1 LVKKKQKLLEEE
13 EIPEPS
19 IEFTSLG
26 LSEDYDHFPH
36 LSSKGSGDDDKYF
49 QQLKNG
55 TYQPFMQLQEYTA
68 KIEKRTKL
76 LRGAKPLSNEFT
88 ASTHDIWNE
97 YSAAEMVPLRDMRVQ
112 TQDRLAILA
121 ESFQNTN
128 QPLQPR
134 YYHNNYQY
142 FDHVLLS
149 DAYVN
154 SFGGTVIDAYADFI
168 MPKEIKPV
176 LKLCNPSKVGDKDK
190 QAKAIKD
197 NHEIIETLEQVDRWY
212 SDKGRTSQDP
222 FMDVPLQHK
231 FKTGIINSLTF
242 GRDALVYENWQ
253 HVDPVTVNGTEYKG
267 LPNVVKVMQPIDMG
281 MIEIDS
287 ATWKLGGMYVYNTR
301 NYIPSGEMLYLVNQY
316 QSPMIGGMYY
326 GYTKL
331 SRALDPI
338 RLLRRIFAV
347 NYQQFIRNGAMGMGT
362 WVFNSTGYDDTTRKK
377 IRTSLKNSWKSGEF
391 GVIDYANIKDL
402 IFVPMNIDAKIAD
415 LKELESHLFTIIS
428 GVMGMPQSLIFD
440 EAAATRATFVGRII
454 SFLNNQIQ
462 TPRTTYGAQFATQ
475 HYMRIFRTIYADQ
488 NDILDKFYID
498 VEFEEM
504 ELETKTEKVNRI
516 LLEQQLNPYTDEYI
530 GEELEDKAY
539 LEHIDPKKKE
549 EQLMNPPNTNDLK
562 TRGGAFTV
570 EDSSTGQK
578 VNVNES

>member
-1 LVKKKQKLLEEE
+1 MTKKKQTLEEE
-13 EIPEPS
+13 EKLVPS
-19 IEFTSLG
+19 IDFYSLG
-26 LSEDYDHFPH
+26 GADDYDHFPH
-36 LSSKGSGDDDKYF
+36 LADSGFGTDDKYF
-49 QQLKNG
+49 KQLKQG
-55 TYQPFMQLQEYTA
+55 TYQPHMQLQEYTA
-68 KIEKRTKL
+68 KVEKRTKL
-76 LRGAKPLSNEFT
+76 LRGARPLSQEFT
-88 ASTHDIWNE
+88 ASNHDTWEE
-97 YSAAEMVPLRDMRVQ
+97 YKAAEMVPLRDMQKQ
-112 TQDRLAILA
+112 TRDRLAILA
-121 ESFQNTN
+121 KSFQNSN

-134 YYHNNYQY
+134 YFHNNYQY

-149 DAYVN
+149 DAYIN

-176 LKLCNPSKVGDKDK
+176 LKLRNPSEVGDSDA
-190 QAKAIKD
+190 QAKEIKK
-197 NHEIIETLEQVDRWY
+197 NHEIIDTLEQVDRWY

-231 FKTGIINSLTF
+231 FKTAIINALTF
-242 GRDALVYENWQ
+242 GRDALVYENWK
-253 HVDPVTVNGTEYKG
+253 HVDPVTANGTEYRG

-287 ATWKLGGMYVYNTR
+287 ATWKLGGLYVYNTR
-301 NYIPSGEMLYLVNQY
+301 NYIPSSEMLYLVNQY

-362 WVFNSTGYDDTTRKK
+362 WVFNSTGYDDNVRKK
-377 IRTSLKNSWKSGEF
+377 IRTSLKASWKSGEF
-391 GVIDYANIKDL
+391 GVVDYANIKDL
-402 IFVPMNIDAKIAD
+402 VFVPMNIDAKIAD
-415 LKELESHLFTIIS
+415 LKELEAHLFTIIS

-475 HYMRIFRTIYADQ
+475 HYMRIFRTIYAKQ
-488 NDILDKFYID
+488 NDILEKFYID

-504 ELETKTEKVNRI
+504 ELETKTEKVNRL
-516 LLEQQLNPYTDEYI
+516 LLEQQLNPYTNQYI
-530 GEELEDKAY
+530 GEELNDQAY
-539 LEHIDPKKKE
+539 LEHIDEEKIKE
-549 EQLMNPPNTNDLK
+549 QMMNPPNTNDLK

>member
-1 LVKKKQKLLEEE
+1 LNKKKQTQEEE
-13 EIPEPS
+13 EKLVPS
-19 IEFTSLG
+19 IDFYSLG
-26 LSEDYDHFPH
+26 DSDDYDHFPH
-36 LSSKGSGDDDKYF
+36 LADSGFGTDDKYF
-49 QQLKNG
+49 KQLKQG
-55 TYQPFMQLQEYTA
+55 TYQPHMQLQEYTA

-76 LRGAKPLSNEFT
+76 LRGARPLSNEFT
-88 ASTHDIWNE
+88 ASNHDVWEE
-97 YSAAEMVPLRDMRVQ
+97 YKAAEMVPLRDMQKQ
-112 TQDRLAILA
+112 TRDRLAILA
-121 ESFQNTN
+121 KSFQNSN

-134 YYHNNYQY
+134 YFHNNYQY

-149 DAYVN
+149 DAYIN

-176 LKLCNPSKVGDKDK
+176 LKLRNPSEVGDSDV
-190 QAKAIKD
+190 QAKELKK
-197 NHEIIETLEQVDRWY
+197 NHEIIETLEQIDRWY

-231 FKTGIINSLTF
+231 FKTAIINALTF
-242 GRDALVYENWQ
+242 GRDALVYENWK
-253 HVDPVTVNGTEYKG
+253 HVDPVSANGTEYRG

-287 ATWKLGGMYVYNTR
+287 ATWKLGGLYVYNTR
-301 NYIPSGEMLYLVNQY
+301 NYIPSSEMLYLVNQY

-362 WVFNSTGYDDTTRKK
+362 WVFNSTGYDDTVRKK
-377 IRTSLKNSWKSGEF
+377 IRTSLKASWKSGEF

-402 IFVPMNIDAKIAD
+402 VFTPMNIDAKIAD
-415 LKELESHLFTIIS
+415 LKELEAHLFTIIS

-475 HYMRIFRTIYADQ
+475 HYMRIFRTVYAKQ
-488 NDILDKFYID
+488 NDILEKFYID

-504 ELETKTEKVNRI
+504 ELETKTEKVNRL
-516 LLEQQLNPYTDEYI
+516 LLEQQLNPYTNQYI
-530 GEELEDKAY
+530 GEELNDQAY
-539 LEHIDPKKKE
+539 LEHIDEDKIKE
-549 EQLMNPPNTNDLK
+549 QSLMPTSPHNLK
-562 TRGGAFTV
+562 TKDGTFSV

-578 VNVNES
+578 VNVSES

>member
-1 LVKKKQKLLEEE
+1 LAKKKKALEEE
-13 EIPEPS
+13 QIVPS
-19 IEFTSLG
+19 IDFYSLG
-26 LSEDYDHFPH
+26 ASEDFDYFPH
-36 LSSKGSGDDDKYF
+36 LADSGFGSDDQYF
-49 QQLKNG
+49 KQLKQG
-55 TYQPFMQLQEYTA
+55 TYQPHMQLQEYTA

-76 LRGAKPLSNEFT
+76 LKGARPLSKEFT
-88 ASTHDIWNE
+88 ASNHDTWKE
-97 YSAAEMVPLRDMRVQ
+97 YKAAEMVPLRDMRKQ

-121 ESFQNTN
+121 KSFQNTN

-134 YYHNNYQY
+134 YFHNNYQY

-149 DAYVN
+149 DAYIN

-168 MPKEIKPV
+168 MPKEVKPV
-176 LKLCNPSKVGDKDK
+176 LKLKNPKKAGDSDA
-190 QAKAIKD
+190 QAKLLKKNKD
-197 NHEIIETLEQVDRWY
+197 IIDTLESIDRWY
-212 SDKGRTSQDP
+212 SDKGRTAQDP

-231 FKTGIINSLTF
+231 FKTAIINSLTF
-242 GRDALVYENWQ
+242 GRDALVYENWK
-253 HVDPVTVNGTEYKG
+253 HVDPVTVDGTEYRG

-287 ATWKLGGMYVYNTR
+287 ATWKLGGLYVYNTR
-301 NYIPSGEMLYLVNQY
+301 NYIPSSEMLYLVNQY

-362 WVFNSTGYDDTTRKK
+362 WVFNSTGYDDTVRKK
-377 IRTSLKNSWKSGEF
+377 IRTSLRNSWKSGEF

-415 LKELESHLFTIIS
+415 LKDLESHLFTIIS

-475 HYMRIFRTIYADQ
+475 HYMRIFRTVYAKQD
-488 NDILDKFYID
+488 DILDTFYID

-504 ELETKTEKVNRI
+504 ELETKTEKVNRL
-516 LLEQQLNPYTDEYI
+516 LLEQQLNPYTNEYI
-530 GEELEDKAY
+530 GEELNDEAY
-539 LEHIDPKKKE
+539 LEHIDEDKIE
-549 EQLMNPPNTNDLK
+549 EQKLMPTAPNNLK
-562 TRGGAFTV
+562 TKGGAFTV

>member
-1 LVKKKQKLLEEE
+1 MVKKKEALEEE
-13 EIPEPS
+13 EKIVPS
-19 IEFTSLG
+19 IDFYSLESG
-26 LSEDYDHFPH
+26 EDFDYFPH
-36 LSSKGSGDDDKYF
+36 LADSGFGSDDKYF
-49 QQLKNG
+49 KQLKQG
-55 TYQPFMQLQEYTA
+55 TYQPHMQLQEYTA

-76 LRGAKPLSNEFT
+76 LRGARPLSQEFT
-88 ASTHDIWNE
+88 ASNHDTWDE
-97 YSAAEMVPLRDMRVQ
+97 YSASEMVPLRDMRKQ
-112 TQDRLAILA
+112 TRDRLTILA
-121 ESFQNTN
+121 KSFQNTN

-149 DAYVN
+149 DAYIN

-176 LKLCNPSKVGDKDK
+176 LKLRNPSETGDSDA
-190 QAKAIKD
+190 QAKELKK
-197 NHEIIETLEQVDRWY
+197 NKEIIETLEQIDRWY

-231 FKTGIINSLTF
+231 FKTAIINALTF
-242 GRDALVYENWQ
+242 GRDALVYENWK
-253 HVDPVTVNGTEYKG
+253 HVDPVSANGIEYRG

-287 ATWKLGGMYVYNTR
+287 ATWKLGGLYVYNTR
-301 NYIPSGEMLYLVNQY
+301 NYIPSSEMLYLVNQY

-362 WVFNSTGYDDTTRKK
+362 WVFDSTGYDDTVRKK
-377 IRTSLKNSWKSGEF
+377 IRTSLRNSWKSGEF

-402 IFVPMNIDAKIAD
+402 QFTPMNIDAKIAD
-415 LKELESHLFTIIS
+415 LKDLESHLFTIIS

-475 HYMRIFRTIYADQ
+475 HYMRIFRTVYAKQ
-488 NDILDKFYID
+488 NDILEKFYID

-504 ELETKTEKVNRI
+504 ELETKTEKVNRL

-530 GEELEDKAY
+530 GEELNDEAY

-549 EQLMNPPNTNDLK
+549 EQMMNPPNTNDLK